1 MIRVIFLGTS
11 ASTPTKNR
19 SLPCIMLMREGE
31 QLLFD
36 CGEGSQRQMIKA
48 GIGLRKRLKI
58 FITHMHAD
66 HVLGL
71 AGILM
76 TLSLTGRQDPL
87 EIFGPPGIEDLVHDL
102 RKLFNFTPQFDL
114 VINRVVPGTIYR
126 GKGFRIEAFE
136 VKHTVESYGYALIE
150 DQRPG
155 KFDPKK
161 AEELGVPKGPL
172 WKALQEGKTIVVN
185 GRKIKPED
193 VLGPPRRGL
202 KIVYTGDTAPIQSVV
217 EVSREADLLIH
228 EATFDDSL
236 EDLAKEELH
245 STASQAAKVALEA
258 RAKRLVLTHISP
270 RYEDASIL
278 LQQAK
283 RIFDNTI
290 LAEDFMEIKLTWTN

>member
-290 LAEDFMEIKLTWTN
+290 LAEDFMEIKLTWAD